1 MQTIHSYV
9 VIAPLFNLGE
19 IVITIPASDLLA
31 EHGVDPATLL
41 VRHQTWDWS
50 DMLPESQA
58 ENRDALEKGYRIL
71 SSYKIADET
80 VWVITEWDRS
90 VTTILLPSDY

>member
-1 MQTIHSYV
+1 
-9 VIAPLFNLGE
+9 
-19 IVITIPASDLLA
+19 
-31 EHGVDPATLL
+31 
-41 VRHQTWDWS
+41 
-50 DMLPESQA
+50 MLPESQA

>member
-41 VRHQTWDWS
+41 VRHQT
-50 DMLPESQA
+50 
-58 ENRDALEKGYRIL
+58 
-71 SSYKIADET
+71 
-80 VWVITEWDRS
+80 
-90 VTTILLPSDY
+90 